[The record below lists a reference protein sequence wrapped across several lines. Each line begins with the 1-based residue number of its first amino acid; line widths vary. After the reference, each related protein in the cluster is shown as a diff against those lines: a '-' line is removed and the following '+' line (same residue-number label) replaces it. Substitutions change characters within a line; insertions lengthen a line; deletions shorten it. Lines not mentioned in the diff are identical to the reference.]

1 MAAGA
6 PARRVSSALLAAALV
21 SLLTALIILVLDE
34 QLVTGPFPMVHIR
47 WTSTVAD
54 QERNSLEQQFHVR
67 PVADLGEGTWRYELR
82 DQSRSNVEAIV
93 RHPGVQDTHHL
104 DRSRF
109 VVQPDAD
116 RGPWTPGPLGSQ
128 APALAFAVAGYGPP
142 LLLALSAL
150 LLAASLNRHR
160 AHAALTRVA
169 GVLLRGVPSL
179 TPRGLALFRAAF
191 GAAIAAYLLSDTY
204 TASTPAAREIAYD
217 LTTAAPV
224 RWFAARDDLVNL
236 VRVVAAVS
244 ALLFAAGILPRATYA
259 VAALG
264 TIAWMW
270 AVTVVVGAH
279 PYSVLMLPLVA
290 LFAVPWNEASPLRR
304 LGREPGQARRR
315 LGFAPWLL
323 SLSLGVAMAAAA
335 YAKVREGPQ
344 WIAGGNAKFA
354 WVADGREAQVDWG
367 LALATRPRVAVALS
381 AAAVAVESVV
391 IVSAFT
397 PQPAIRLLLGA
408 AAGSLLAGF
417 DLLQGVFW
425 PAWWITLLGF
435 LPWDGLVPRP
445 REVPSAPAGL
455 SWAQVGWA
463 TLLVGQQLVVSAAF
477 TEVHPIASRYDMYS
491 TVHTTAD
498 GVGSQRTRRV
508 VALTADGAS
517 VDLTDCAGESP
528 LALERLQACTAGR
541 QVSEFQELE
550 DLESFDWSA
559 GRFVWSYR
567 NRLVARVRP

>member
-1 MAAGA
+1 M
-6 PARRVSSALLAAALV
+6 RRVSPSLLAAALI

-34 QLVTGPFPMVHIR
+34 QLVTRPLPMVHIR
-47 WTSTVAD
+47 WASTVAGP
-54 QERNSLEQQFHVR
+54 ERNALELQFHVR
-67 PVADLGEGTWRYELR
+67 PVAELGDSTWRYEVR

-93 RHPGVQDTHHL
+93 RHPRVEDTHHI
-104 DRSRF
+104 DRGRF
-109 VVQPDAD
+109 VVQADAD
-116 RGPWTPGPLGSQ
+116 LGPWAPGPLGGK
-128 APALAFAVAGYGPP
+128 APAMAFAVAEYGPSF
-142 LLLALSAL
+142 LVALAAL
-150 LLAASLNRHR
+150 LLVASLNRVR
-160 AHAALTRVA
+160 ARAAMTWAA
-169 GVLLRGVPSL
+169 GVVLRGVPSL
-179 TPRGLALFRAAF
+179 TPRGLTLFRAAF
-191 GAAIAAYLLSDTY
+191 GAAIAVYLLSDTY
-204 TASTPAAREIAYD
+204 TASTPVAREIAYD

-224 RWFAARDDLVNL
+224 RWFAARDGVVNA
-236 VRVVAAVS
+236 VRGVAAVS
-244 ALLFAAGILPRATYA
+244 ALLFAAGILPRVTYA
-259 VAALG
+259 VAAIG

-290 LFAVPWNEASPLRR
+290 LFAVPWHEASSLRQ
-304 LGREPGQARRR
+304 LGREPGQAKRR

-323 SLSLGVAMAAAA
+323 SLSLAVAMAAAA
-335 YAKVREGPQ
+335 YAKVREGPE

-354 WVADGREAQVDWG
+354 WVADARQAEVDWG
-367 LALATRPRVAVALS
+367 LALAARPRVAVALS
-381 AAAVAVESVV
+381 AAAVAVEGVV
-391 IVSAFT
+391 IFSAFT
-397 PQPAIRLLLGA
+397 PQPAIRLLFGA

-435 LPWDGLVPRP
+435 LPWDGLAPRL
-445 REVPSAPAGL
+445 REALPAPAGL

-463 TLLVGQQLVVSAAF
+463 TLLLGQQVVVSAAF

-508 VALTADGAS
+508 VALTADGTS
-517 VDLTDCAGESP
+517 VDVTACAGDSP

-550 DLESFDWSA
+550 DLESFDWTA

-567 NRLVARVRP
+567 NRPVARLRP